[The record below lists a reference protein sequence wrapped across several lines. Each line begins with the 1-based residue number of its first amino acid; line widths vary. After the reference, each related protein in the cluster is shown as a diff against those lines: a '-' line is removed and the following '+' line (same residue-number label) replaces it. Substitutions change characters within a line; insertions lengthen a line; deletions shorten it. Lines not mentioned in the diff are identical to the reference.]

1 MSDEVPTPRRMMRQA
16 APVAVAAIAC
26 ALFPLVG
33 GRFAVDLATSIMV
46 YAIFALS
53 LELLAGET
61 GLVSFGHAAF
71 LGIGAYATVLLAPRS
86 GAASLAWLAPAVL
99 LVTAIAAAA
108 IGALALRTRGVYF
121 IMVTLAFSQMAYY
134 VFHDTAI
141 GGGSDGVYLNVKPT
155 LPLVANLG
163 DARTF
168 YYVSFAVLLLVF
180 VGLAAIKRSR
190 FGHALAGIRVN
201 ETRMRAAGFPTY
213 AYKLAAFTIGGAL
226 AGIAG
231 LLWAVKDGFVNP
243 ELLAWHQSG
252 AVLLM
257 LILGGMG
264 SLRGAALGALTFI
277 VLKEA
282 FQSEAVFGAFSR
294 HWQLPLGVAIIVLVA
309 TMPRGL
315 MGLRGTWRTRPRRT
329 LAP

>member
-1 MSDEVPTPRRMMRQA
+1 MMRQA

-155 LPLVANLG
+155 LPL
-163 DARTF
+163 
-168 YYVSFAVLLLVF
+168 